1 MEEKEEVTIEFPLD
15 KLIKGSGKCGHYVHR
30 QDHEAG
36 WCMNY
41 GDTPRTRSNEFENR
55 GVSRADQKHTTHLQI
70 TEDEI
75 EKNIIIA
82 RREARNSVAR
92 LQNLEKLQLEL
103 CLIRQNKTEL
113 MVNGSGQMD
122 EACPTCGVPREPGD
136 APHHGF
142 RCDCWQQ

>member
-1 MEEKEEVTIEFPLD
+1 M
-15 KLIKGSGKCGHYVHR
+15 R
-30 QDHEAG
+30 
-36 WCMNY
+36 Y

-55 GVSRADQKHTTHLQI
+55 GVKSADQKHPTHLQI

-103 CLIRQNKTEL
+103 CLLRQNKTEL
-113 MVNGSGQMD
+113 MVNGSD
-122 EACPTCGVPREPGD
+122 RSEEACPTCGVAREPGD
-136 APHHGF
+136 PVHGGF

>member
-1 MEEKEEVTIEFPLD
+1 MEEKEAITIEFPID
-15 KLIKGSGKCGHYVHR
+15 KLIKGNNTQGKTGHYVHR
-30 QDHEAG
+30 QDHEGG
-36 WCMNY
+36 WCMRY

-103 CLIRQNKTEL
+103 CLMRQDRVEPEHF
-113 MVNGSGQMD
+113 SDD
-122 EACPTCGVPREPGD
+122 EHYLAVSSAD
-136 APHHGF
+136 
-142 RCDCWQQ
+142 

>member
-1 MEEKEEVTIEFPLD
+1 MSDKSESITIEFPLD
-15 KLIKGSGKCGHYVHR
+15 KLVKGNNAYGQCGHYVHR
-30 QDHEAG
+30 QDHEGG
-36 WCMNY
+36 WCMRY

-55 GVSRADQKHTTHLQI
+55 VLKHADQKHPTHLQI

-103 CLIRQNKTEL
+103 CLMRQNRIEPEHFSDDEHYLTVSSCDEVIGEGEL
-113 MVNGSGQMD
+113 S
-122 EACPTCGVPREPGD
+122 ESR
-136 APHHGF
+136 
-142 RCDCWQQ
+142 

>member
-1 MEEKEEVTIEFPLD
+1 MEEKEAITIEFPLD
-15 KLIKGSGKCGHYVHR
+15 KLVKGNNTHGQCGHYVHR
-30 QDHEAG
+30 WEHEGG
-36 WCMNY
+36 WCMRY

-103 CLIRQNKTEL
+103 CLMRQDRVEPEHF
-113 MVNGSGQMD
+113 SDD
-122 EACPTCGVPREPGD
+122 EHYLAVSSAD
-136 APHHGF
+136 
-142 RCDCWQQ
+142 